1 MYDSIKDRVR
11 DNQRIETVIVIVG
24 SYGNQVSYL
33 LSMNILQDD
42 TLIDGVVEAISFNL
56 INGEKV
62 TIDDVIIPKKEIGNI
77 IKENIRESVLNV
89 FRLKQQKYNKIYTLD
104 DLENEIANIVNQY
117 ENNELQIAVSP
128 NTMYITNG
136 ISEYYYEISLENIY
150 KNVIIYNRYNTTKSL
165 YDGTYIRKGP
175 YFVFEEADGNIP
187 GYCFCIVEVTEG
199 GGNLRPMKTLY
210 IDDLCVDENRRGEHI
225 GTQLYEYV
233 KHWAAAQGFYRI
245 TLNVWELN
253 GPAASFYRHLGLKP
267 LKTTMEELLS

>member
-1 MYDSIKDRVR
+1 MIP
-11 DNQRIETVIVIVG
+11 
-24 SYGNQVSYL
+24 L
-33 LSMNILQDD
+33 L
-42 TLIDGVVEAISFNL
+42 IS
-56 INGEKV
+56 GTEQE
-62 TIDDVIIPKKEIGNI
+62 D
-77 IKENIRESVLNV
+77 
-89 FRLKQQKYNKIYTLD
+89 
-104 DLENEIANIVNQY
+104 
-117 ENNELQIAVSP
+117 
-128 NTMYITNG
+128 NTMIRRAEQKDIPALDN
-136 ISEYYYEISLENIY
+136 LLFQVND
-150 KNVIIYNRYNTTKSL
+150 VHA
-165 YDGTYIRKGP
+165 DGRPDIFIHGMKKYTDEELMVLLQEP
-175 YFVFEEADGNIP
+175 DHPVFVFEEADGNIP